1 MKKILALTLSLVM
14 TLGVLSFFNPA
25 MVEAVT
31 SSDIVG
37 LSLTVTPDITITA
50 PGNVEI
56 PAITI
61 AGGDQNNSATWTVVT
76 NATGGYTLK
85 TKFSTNTA
93 MKNGSDQITNYTPAT
108 ANIPQA
114 WSVGASAYE
123 FGIGTYATGQT
134 DVNSVTWGSGSDC
147 SGAYYVQPVTT
158 LSSYTFASRSTET
171 ASAGIATALCFRA
184 AQGAN
189 VYIPSG
195 VYTGTV
201 TAYAATQ

>member
-1 MKKILALTLSLVM
+1 M

-25 MVEAVT
+25 IVEAVT
-31 SSDIVG
+31 SSDIVA

-50 PGNVEI
+50 PGNVTI

-85 TKFSTNTA
+85 TKFKTADA
-93 MKNGSDQITNYTPAT
+93 MKNAADQINNYTPGVVNT
-108 ANIPQA
+108 PEA
-114 WSVGASAYE
+114 WSIAASAYE
-123 FGIGTYATGQT
+123 FGIGTYSTGQT
-134 DVNSVTWGSGSDC
+134 DVNSGTWGSGSDC
-147 SGAYYVQPVTT
+147 AGAYYVQPTT
-158 LSSYTFASRSTET
+158 ALSTYTFASRTTET